1 MLNQAAARFEA
12 NKAAADA
19 SQPYSRT
26 PLVNNAIRQL
36 SSYTLA
42 DLRTATTAKLQSPW
56 EDDKLIEH
64 TNVILYH
71 SVVTMV
77 LDKAGNPFDLRYTP
91 DRRGLLDYAV
101 LVPELGSQM
110 RRALPNPGGVTVSVQ
125 RYGDTTFRIENDK
138 ISKVLFGGVGSFRE
152 VGYGYTGKHAL
163 QETVEQFLKGA
174 GGYIASVSAEA
185 AFNPAEAD
193 LSRINL
199 RLYDLAEAATPHVIN
214 EMKARL
220 KNVVENWQEIL
231 EQGVWEAI
239 KNVVIDEIR
248 DRIQKYVIKKIGE
261 SIVPVVNAAFALYD
275 LATGSAARTRMR
287 YAIAC
292 AILAVKG
299 TTEEDTELAARV
311 VSKVVADEFEDKIIE
326 ALINA
331 AKHVGK
337 KVVRRATGARP
348 SAPAPKTPPQ
358 PQPKQRLPNRPLPSR
373 RPRPNPHRR
382 FTKAP
387 PTPRHDAELTSMCAR
402 RWPKPFS
409 LRPSSSRHPRPAR
422 RQANTMT
429 PRRARR
435 QTKSTAAR
443 PAPARATLESPP
455 QKESRRKAERRK
467 AIHRITGRRQVISRP
482 PQ

>member
-42 DLRTATTAKLQSPW
+42 DLRTATSAKLQSPW

-101 LVPELGSQM
+101 LVPEPGSQM

-275 LATGSAARTRMR
+275 LATGSAARTAHALRDCLR
-287 YAIAC
+287 DTGRQGHHRGRHRTRGAGGFEGRRRRVRGQDHRSAYQCRQTRRQKSGPARHG
-292 AILAVKG
+292 G
-299 TTEEDTELAARV
+299 TAE
-311 VSKVVADEFEDKIIE
+311 
-326 ALINA
+326 
-331 AKHVGK
+331 
-337 KVVRRATGARP
+337 RP
-348 SAPAPKTPPQ
+348 GTPD
-358 PQPKQRLPNRPLPSR
+358 
-373 RPRPNPHRR
+373 
-382 FTKAP
+382 AP
-387 PTPRHDAELTSMCAR
+387 PTATEATPA
-402 RWPKPFS
+402 KPPTAQS
-409 LRPSSSRHPRPAR
+409 PA
-422 RQANTMT
+422 
-429 PRRARR
+429 
-435 QTKSTAAR
+435 TAQ
-443 PAPARATLESPP
+443 PAPPV
-455 QKESRRKAERRK
+455 
-467 AIHRITGRRQVISRP
+467 H
-482 PQ
+482 